1 MNVVP
6 DVLPDIDPV
15 VSTTLTFAGKRVHHG
30 DFVDSRLSERA
41 PTLTIQPYDRGP
53 RLYTIAVVN
62 PDVPD
67 VEKDGFGYRCH
78 FLASNIEISPTSTRV
93 LLHTLNPQTQTILP
107 WLPAYGQMGAPYQ
120 RMSVFV
126 LEQPRSEDGTTF
138 QRLDTEKLKLQREG
152 FNLRAFI
159 DRSGLKPVGV
169 DLFRTKWDEGTAG
182 VMQRAGIDGWDVE
195 FKRKRVEP
203 LPYKRM
209 NTNRYR

>member
-1 MNVVP
+1 M
-6 DVLPDIDPV
+6 
-15 VSTTLTFAGKRVHHG
+15 
-30 DFVDSRLSERA
+30 
-41 PTLTIQPYDRGP
+41 TIQPYDKGP
-53 RLYTIAVVN
+53 RLYTIVVMN

-78 FLASNIEISPTSTRV
+78 FLASNVEISPTSTRV
-93 LLHTLNPQTQTILP
+93 LLHLLDGEKQVVLP

-120 RMSVFV
+120 RMSIFI
-126 LEQPRSEDGTTF
+126 LEQPRSEDGTSF
-138 QRLDTEKLKLQREG
+138 QRLDTQGLKLRAEG
-152 FNLRAFI
+152 FNLRSFV
-159 DRSGLKPVGV
+159 DRYGLKPVGV

-209 NTNRYR
+209 ATVRYR